1 MNKSR
6 IIKKCIEIIRQSNKY
21 KERDGN
27 IMEDKERNGTKKD
40 RMRKS
45 MKLKK
50 WIERIMQKEEVKEKR
65 MKEMV
70 VRSKTRKRENGR
82 GLAAYL
88 VTI

>member
-21 KERDGN
+21 KERVGM
-27 IMEDKERNGTKKD
+27 IMEDKERPRTKKD

-65 MKEMV
+65 MKEME
-70 VRSKTRKRENGR
+70 VRSKT
-82 GLAAYL
+82 
-88 VTI
+88 